1 MSQKDNFSG
10 GFIFGALV
18 GGVLGG
24 AIGAVLAN
32 RRPQTPEE
40 KLPLGELPL
49 DSEENIE
56 LARRRLEDKIAQLN
70 GAIDEVRLQLG
81 TVNSRGETNPEER

>member
-1 MSQKDNFSG
+1 MAQKDNFSG
-10 GFIFGALV
+10 GFLLGALV
-18 GGVLGG
+18 GGVVGG
-24 AIGAVLAN
+24 VVGAVLAN
-32 RRPQTPEE
+32 RKSQTSEE
-40 KLPLGELPL
+40 KPPLGELPL

-81 TVNSRGETNPEER
+81 TVNSRGETHPEER